1 MFLKNGKIKPF
12 FTIWFWLS
20 NFSYFWSK

>member
-1 MFLKNGKIKPF
+1 MFLKNGKTKPF